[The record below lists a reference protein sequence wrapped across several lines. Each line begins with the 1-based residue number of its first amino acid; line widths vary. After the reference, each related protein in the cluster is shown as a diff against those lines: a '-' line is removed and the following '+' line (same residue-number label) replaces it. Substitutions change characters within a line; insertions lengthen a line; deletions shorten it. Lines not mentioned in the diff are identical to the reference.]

1 MNMMKDH
8 VATSSENNR
17 KNACKRKNYFLIL
30 FSENRIINPLKL
42 LTYDTD

>member
-1 MNMMKDH
+1 MKKAKDY

-30 FSENRIINPLKL
+30 FSENGIINP
-42 LTYDTD
+42 